1 MEDCNFCRIVDGQ
14 GVAHV
19 LYEDGQTTA
28 FLDANPAIE
37 GHALVAPNA
46 HVEELFS
53 GDASASGAVFRTVGI
68 VARAIDRT
76 LSPEGFSTFYTSG
89 ALVGAVDHAHVH
101 LLPRSTDDDI
111 GFALSRQ
118 PLADV
123 EGERLAARIRQEL

>member
-19 LYEDGQTTA
+19 LYEGEQTTA

-37 GHALVAPNA
+37 GHTLVAPNV
-46 HVEELFS
+46 HVEELLS
-53 GDASASGAVFRTVGI
+53 GDASVSGAVFRTVGI

-101 LLPRSTDDDI
+101 LLPRSSDDDI

-118 PLADV
+118 PLADLD
-123 EGERLAARIRQEL
+123 GERLAARIRQEL